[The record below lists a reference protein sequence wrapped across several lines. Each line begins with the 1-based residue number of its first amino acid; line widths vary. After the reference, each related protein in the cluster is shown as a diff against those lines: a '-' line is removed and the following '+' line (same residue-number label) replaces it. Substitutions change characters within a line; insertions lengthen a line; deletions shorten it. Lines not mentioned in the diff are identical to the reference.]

1 MKKFWDF
8 LDYFFIPSERNNLRA
23 KALHHDF
30 LTFYLVIALL
40 LVFFF
45 FTFRAQITHVLAFA
59 TDITVQKL
67 HELTNQERQN
77 NGLSTL
83 NYNDALAAAA
93 YLKAQDM
100 LQQNYWAHYS
110 PSGRSPWDF
119 VKAAGYNYQLAGEN
133 LAKNFLFSQDV
144 VSAWMA
150 SPTHRDNIVRG
161 DFKDVGFSVV
171 NGVLNGEETTL
182 VVQMFGAGSTTQE
195 ASSPIAVAAEE
206 NPNPEPTQVVQPTNT
221 PQPTKVQEKEKDAIV
236 ASNKKNLSK
245 FSFNLSYIFIGFI
258 LLVLI
263 VDLYFAK
270 RMNILRVTG
279 KNLAHIVF
287 LMFIIAG
294 FVLYITKGSIL

>member
-1 MKKFWDF
+1 MKRFLDF
-8 LDYFFIPSERNNLRA
+8 LDYLFIPSEKNNLRA
-23 KALHHDF
+23 KVLHHDF

-40 LVFFF
+40 LVFSFKS
-45 FTFRAQITHVLAFA
+45 FRAQITDVLGFA

-77 NGLSTL
+77 NGLSAL
-83 NYNDALAAAA
+83 NYNDSLSSAA

-100 LQQNYWAHYS
+100 LKQNYWAHYS

-119 VKAAGYNYQLAGEN
+119 IVAVGYKYQFAGEN
-133 LAKNFLFSQDV
+133 LAKNFLFSRDV

-150 SPTHRDNIVRG
+150 SPTHRDNIVRRE
-161 DFKDVGFSVV
+161 FTDVGFAVA

-182 VVQMFGAGSTTQE
+182 VVQIFGTGSTAQE
-195 ASSPIAVAAEE
+195 ASTPIAVQAEE
-206 NPNPEPTQVVQPTNT
+206 NPNPQPPVEPTKAQQ
-221 PQPTKVQEKEKDAIV
+221 QEKDVVV
-236 ASNKKNLSK
+236 AAEKKNLSK

-258 LLVLI
+258 LLVLVI
-263 VDLYFAK
+263 DLYFAK
-270 RMNILRVTG
+270 KMNILRVTG

-287 LMFIIAG
+287 LMFIIVG